1 MKNNR
6 SNNQLRKEWYKIH
19 SKTDYRGDPL
29 LASEKKHKRK
39 MSKTM
44 NINKIRKEVRK
55 SENMRKNMENQKKS
69 KGNRTFSELVKIYK
83 KLNKERI
90 HVLKSKKKKKRKNK
104 LSLFLSSNTSNIDIR
119 YLYNT
124 KPKLEKEVIRLEL
137 LKQKYEL

>member
-83 KLNKERI
+83 KLNKEVFPI
-90 HVLKSKKKKKRKNK
+90 TLATLKTKDIYYLRN
-104 LSLFLSSNTSNIDIR
+104 NI
-119 YLYNT
+119 
-124 KPKLEKEVIRLEL
+124 
-137 LKQKYEL
+137 